1 MTDDEK
7 LIIQSLYEAIHDL
20 NQDMEQLRLSEWW
33 GPDCWAAMWR
43 NAAPNNP
50 RTIRRGH
57 QREDAAFAT
66 LIALGIGEGAPDT
79 SLQPEGGTNMMGIGV
94 AKHLNKL
101 RERASC
107 AKAGVKCLYSPDGD
121 FEGTSELIN
130 CVRSYAAAGLDAEI
144 RAAARESRECEEHSP
159 ACGPEERNSIAQWKR
174 IRDDKHNSLTQKI
187 IEAAQPALEAIYARW
202 VAEYETYR
210 LACEQGVAVAPK
222 T

>member
-7 LIIQSLYEAIHDL
+7 LIIQSLYEAIHDPD
-20 NQDMEQLRLSEWW
+20 QDMSKLRHSEWW
-33 GPDCWAAMWR
+33 GPDCWAAM
-43 NAAPNNP
+43 
-50 RTIRRGH
+50 RR
-57 QREDAAFAT
+57 
-66 LIALGIGEGAPDT
+66 IGEGAPDT

-107 AKAGVKCLYSPDGD
+107 AKAGAKCLSAPDGD
-121 FEGTSELIN
+121 FEGTSELVN

-159 ACGPEERNSIAQWKR
+159 ACGPEERNSIAQWKK

-187 IEAAQPALEAIYARW
+187 IEASQPALEAIYARW